1 MVVKWENAVKM
12 VGAISSEG
20 FSSQGPPL
28 HVLPFFPLII
38 SSLLPS
44 LSVLMADDSTLSG
57 GILKRTLSKQLSV
70 PPSGKLERLRFT
82 DETNGAL

>member
-1 MVVKWENAVKM
+1 MVGKWENAVKM

-28 HVLPFFPLII
+28 HVRPFFPLII

-44 LSVLMADDSTLSG
+44 LSVMMAGLNSFRLHLETHPFQAAFST
-57 GILKRTLSKQLSV
+57 
-70 PPSGKLERLRFT
+70 P
-82 DETNGAL
+82 